1 MNGPAGPFSF
11 SGTENRRRNRKGFLC
26 DCDAVIEQTPLM
38 SIRVL
43 LPRCMAACLVV
54 ALVFLGLARAEAT
67 VVRFNSVLG
76 NIDVRLYNTATPL
89 TTANFL
95 NYANGGDWVDTFI
108 HRSVPGFVV
117 QGGGF
122 TFPTG
127 ATNPLSVPQDPPVL
141 NEPGISNL
149 RGTIAM
155 AKLGGDPNS
164 ATNQWFFSLENN
176 AEILDGQNGG
186 FTVFGRVVSTGMTVV
201 DAIAA
206 LPRVNAG
213 GAFNT
218 LPVRNFAGGN
228 IKKENLVTF
237 NTILPLNLPDGD
249 YNFDGKVDG
258 ADLAVWKADFGSTAK
273 AEADGNGNGRVDAA
287 DFLVW
292 QRTFGQNFGAPAA
305 AAIAAVPEPA
315 ATTLALFAAVA
326 CGVTRRRR
334 ML

>member
-1 MNGPAGPFSF
+1 MSLRFYS
-11 SGTENRRRNRKGFLC
+11 RRL
-26 DCDAVIEQTPLM
+26 AT
-38 SIRVL
+38 
-43 LPRCMAACLVV
+43 CLAVV
-54 ALVFLGLARAEAT
+54 AVMLLATRAEAT

-95 NYANGGDWVDTFI
+95 NYATGGDWVDTFI

-122 TFPTG
+122 KFPSDVIG
-127 ATNPLSVPQDPPVL
+127 VQNVAQDPPVL

-155 AKLGGDPNS
+155 AKLSGDPNS

-206 LPRVNAG
+206 LSRVNAG

-258 ADLAVWKADFGSTAK
+258 ADLAVWKADFGSTTK
-273 AEADGNGNGRVDAA
+273 AEADGNGNGRVDAG

-292 QRTFGQNFGAPAA
+292 QRTLGQNFGAPAA
-305 AAIAAVPEPA
+305 AVIAAVPEPA
-315 ATTLALFAAVA
+315 AATLALFAAAAA
-326 CGVTRRRR
+326 CGLARRCFK
-334 ML
+334 

>member
-1 MNGPAGPFSF
+1 
-11 SGTENRRRNRKGFLC
+11 
-26 DCDAVIEQTPLM
+26 
-38 SIRVL
+38 
-43 LPRCMAACLVV
+43 MAACFVV

-164 ATNQWFFSLENN
+164 ATNQWFFSLEDN

-206 LPRVNAG
+206 LSRVNAG

-315 ATTLALFAAVA
+315 AATLSLFAAVA

>member
-1 MNGPAGPFSF
+1 MSLRFYS
-11 SGTENRRRNRKGFLC
+11 RRL
-26 DCDAVIEQTPLM
+26 AT
-38 SIRVL
+38 
-43 LPRCMAACLVV
+43 CLAVV
-54 ALVFLGLARAEAT
+54 AVMLLATRAEAT

-95 NYANGGDWVDTFI
+95 NYATGGDWVDTFI

-122 TFPTG
+122 KFPSDVIG
-127 ATNPLSVPQDPPVL
+127 VQNVAQDPPVL

-155 AKLGGDPNS
+155 AKLSGDPNS

-206 LPRVNAG
+206 LSRVNAG

-258 ADLAVWKADFGSTAK
+258 ADLAVWKADFGSTTK

-305 AAIAAVPEPA
+305 AAIAAIPEPA
-315 ATTLALFAAVA
+315 AATLALLAAAA
-326 CGVTRRRR
+326 CGVARRRFK
-334 ML
+334 